1 MSVHKFRRIRC
12 LFAIVLLILIASVLV
27 AALKPNPVVLS
38 AEQVASGSGGKVVI
52 VDFEVP
58 VDLGSSSLMQ
68 RAVSYAISQNAS
80 AVVILMNTPGGLL
93 SDMVSII
100 SSITQANASGIPV
113 YTYVP
118 PNALAASAGS
128 YIAMASNGILMG
140 TGSEIGPSTPIVV
153 GGTDLQQN
161 HTEAAMLN
169 LMVSLAQK
177 WGRNSTA
184 AYDMVYSDRA
194 FTATDAYSIGLI
206 EGISGSLNQSLAVWH
221 LQSNPQETL
230 GENLYE
236 EFLST
241 ISNSVL
247 DGILIMLGILALLLE
262 LYHPTIFL
270 TIVGSVAVIAGF
282 VGAEAI
288 GASIFG
294 FAILAVAA
302 GLVLLELKLGHGFA
316 VIAGIVLG
324 AVGILYLSQG
334 LSYSPTPINSSVEI
348 ELSVLVA
355 VGIMAGLYIRW
366 ILGPIR
372 KRKSFTGPESLIG
385 KTGVAIDDLKP
396 YGDVRVEG
404 IIWRAKFEPGT
415 AKAGEAVKVK
425 AVEGLMLVV
434 EGAVAD
440 KP

>member
-1 MSVHKFRRIRC
+1 
-12 LFAIVLLILIASVLV
+12 LFAIVLLILIASVLI
-27 AALKPNPVVLS
+27 AAPKSNPVVLS
-38 AEQVASGSGGKVVI
+38 AEQAASGPGGKIVI
-52 VDFEVP
+52 VNFDVP

-80 AVVILMNTPGGLL
+80 AMVILMNTPGGLL

-153 GGTDLQQN
+153 GGTDLEQN

-169 LMVSLAQK
+169 LMVSLAQE

-184 AYDMVYSDRA
+184 AYAMVYSDQA
-194 FTATDAYSIGLI
+194 FTATDASSIGLI
-206 EGISGSLNQSLAVWH
+206 DGVADSLNQSLAVWH
-221 LQSNPQETL
+221 LQGNPQETL
-230 GENLYE
+230 SENLYE

-241 ISNSVL
+241 ISNSTL

-270 TIVGSVAVIAGF
+270 TIVGGVAIIAGF
-282 VGAEAI
+282 VGAEEI

-316 VIAGIVLG
+316 VIAGMVLG

-334 LSYSPTPINSSVEI
+334 LSYSPTPINASVEI
-348 ELSVLVA
+348 ELTVLVA
-355 VGIMAGLYIRW
+355 VGIMSGLYIRW

-372 KRKSFTGPESLIG
+372 KKKSFTGPESLIG
-385 KTGVAIDDLKP
+385 KIGVAINDLKP
-396 YGDVRVEG
+396 TGDVRVEG

-434 EGAVAD
+434 EKAAAD
-440 KP
+440 KT